1 MSASPDP
8 AAPARWEKKS
18 QSLHAACGLFDVLH
32 ARYRHPRR
40 GRERDFVVIEGPDWV
55 NVIALT
61 GQHELVLVR
70 QFRFGI
76 DDFSLEIP
84 GGVMEPGE
92 DPLAAAQRE
101 LREETGYT
109 GRAGRILGCV
119 HPNPAI
125 MNNRCHMVLVEAA
138 ARTSDLAWDHDEE
151 IEILTAPVDDV
162 LNWARAGRIR
172 HALVLDA
179 LLLFEPVWAEMRR
192 GGFSPPGPPPG

>member
-1 MSASPDP
+1 V
-8 AAPARWEKKS
+8 
-18 QSLHAACGLFDVLH
+18 FDVLH
-32 ARYRHPRR
+32 ARYRHPGR
-40 GRERDFVVIEGPDWV
+40 GRERDFVVIQAPDWV

-61 GQHELVLVR
+61 PDLRLVLVR

-101 LREETGYT
+101 LREETGHT
-109 GRAGRILGCV
+109 GQSARILGGV

-125 MNNRCHMVLVEAA
+125 MNNVCHLVLIEQA
-138 ARTSDLAWDHDEE
+138 ARNAALHWDHDEE

-162 LNWARAGRIR
+162 YAWARAGRIR

-179 LLLFEPVWAEMRR
+179 LLLFEPVWERLRPGRAAPPA
-192 GGFSPPGPPPG
+192 GGPAPGTGTPV